1 MAQIIWTEPA
11 LQDLDQIAD
20 YISLDNPAAAKK
32 LVRRCF
38 KQIENLNQHP
48 KLGKTVPELGESV
61 YRQLVLSP
69 CRIFYRMDNDT
80 IYIIH
85 VMRAEQLLH
94 LDILKSR

>member
-1 MAQIIWTEPA
+1 MAQVIWTEPA

-20 YISLDNPAAAKK
+20 YISLDNPTAAKK
-32 LVRRCF
+32 LVRRSF
-38 KQIENLNQHP
+38 NQVENLNQHP
-48 KLGKTVPELGESV
+48 RLGKAVPELEESV

-69 CRIFYRMDNDT
+69 CRIFYRIDGSK